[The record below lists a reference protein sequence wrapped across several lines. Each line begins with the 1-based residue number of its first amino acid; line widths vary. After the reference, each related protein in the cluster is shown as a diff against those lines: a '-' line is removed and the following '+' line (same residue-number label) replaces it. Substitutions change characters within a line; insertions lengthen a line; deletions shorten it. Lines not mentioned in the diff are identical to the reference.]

1 MWGKNVCTCR
11 GCAPCRSEALEALKD
26 HITNT
31 GAHVA
36 GSRRP
41 ASGSGVAYAV
51 RDCKAKM
58 PLGGVTLNLLGGD
71 LLTSFFQEMITENM
85 QSGMYP
91 TVLTEIEAT
100 ELRTYGQSL
109 EFYFEVSLSL
119 FSIEAK
125 LQRAPR
131 IHSPVLRRRYLTAQH
146 YVCAAYFRP
155 IDTLENQ
162 IFLRL
167 IMDTFGTDY
176 VVSDRMNAAHDSVPF
191 CFQ

>member
-1 MWGKNVCTCR
+1 
-11 GCAPCRSEALEALKD
+11 
-26 HITNT
+26 
-31 GAHVA
+31 
-36 GSRRP
+36 
-41 ASGSGVAYAV
+41 
-51 RDCKAKM
+51 M
-58 PLGGVTLNLLGGD
+58 PLGGITLNLLGGD
-71 LLTSFFQEMITENM
+71 LLTSFFQEMLAENM

-91 TVLTEIEAT
+91 TVMTEIEAT
-100 ELRTYGQSL
+100 ELKTYGQSL

-119 FSIEAK
+119 FSIEVK
-125 LQRAPR
+125 LQRAPLT
-131 IHSPVLRRRYLTAQH
+131 HSPVLRRRYLTAQH

-191 CFQ
+191 CFQYS